1 MFSIMRVLL
10 VIFLFSTGFSIQ
22 AVARTADAG
31 EIDFFMTP
39 DPGTDTEI
47 AGGRFRTYDQCIA
60 HFGGHSRHCEAF
72 LASNRM
78 TAEECFQQYGNSPM
92 CENLASLRAMTA
104 EECFRQYGNSPM
116 CENLANL
123 NLEGE
128 SDVILANNYHSRKQC
143 LRFNPGMISFCTQ
156 FNRTSRDHLS
166 QVSGGETSVPA
177 ASTQYTEEVLTE
189 L

>member
-1 MFSIMRVLL
+1 MFSIIRVLL
-10 VIFLFSTGFSIQ
+10 VIFLFSIGFNNH
-22 AVARTADAG
+22 ATARTADAG

-39 DPGTDTEI
+39 DEEDTQI
-47 AGGRFRTYDQCIA
+47 AGGLFRTYDQCIA

-123 NLEGE
+123 NLDGE
-128 SDVILANNYHSRKQC
+128 DDAILANNYGSRKQC
-143 LRFNPGMISFCTQ
+143 LRYNPGMVSFCSQ
-156 FNRTSRDHLS
+156 FNSTSRDHLS
-166 QVSGGETSVPA
+166 QVSGSETQLPA